1 VNDAPKLSMRS
12 ERQWRHKMIDY
23 EVNGKVT
30 PQEVIELYGAAGL
43 PRPIDDADRIQRMLA
58 GSNLIV
64 TARENGRLVGI
75 ARSITD
81 GAWSTYLADLAVDP
95 QAQKTGI
102 GKRLVELTK
111 EAVGDQS
118 MVLLLS
124 VPTAMEYYPRI
135 GMERLDNAFIISR
148 EK

>member
-1 VNDAPKLSMRS
+1 
-12 ERQWRHKMIDY
+12 MIEY
-23 EVNGKVT
+23 EINGKVT
-30 PQEVIELYGAAGL
+30 PEEVIELYRDAGL
-43 PRPIDDADRIQRMLA
+43 PRPIADKERIRRIYE

-64 TARENGRLVGI
+64 TARANGKLVGI

-95 QAQKTGI
+95 NVQRSGI

-111 EAVGDQS
+111 ETVGDES

-135 GMERLDNAFIISR
+135 GMERLDNAFIIRR

>member
-1 VNDAPKLSMRS
+1 MA
-12 ERQWRHKMIDY
+12 IDY
-23 EVNGKVT
+23 KINGEAT
-30 PQEVIELYGAAGL
+30 ADEVIELYVAAGL
-43 PRPIDDADRIQRMLA
+43 KRPTETERMARMLA

-64 TARENGRLVGI
+64 TARENGKLVGI

-95 QAQKTGI
+95 NAQKTGI

-111 EAVGDQS
+111 EAVGDES

-124 VPTAMEYYPRI
+124 VPTAMEYYPKI
-135 GMERLDNAFIISR
+135 GMERLDNAFIIWR
-148 EK
+148 KD